1 MCESVSRIFWNL
13 VKSSIVSELDK
24 LKEQLFLL
32 ETEWKA
38 QDILIYWSIFKVLFL
53 TILVIRDMHFLSF

>member
-1 MCESVSRIFWNL
+1 MCEAVSRIFWNL
-13 VKSSIVSELDK
+13 VKTSILSELDK

-38 QDILIYWSIFKVLFL
+38 RDILIDWSIFKYILLV
-53 TILVIRDMHFLSF
+53 LVIRDMHFLSF